1 MLMLIST
8 VDGQQKKII
17 LYLYPTNISLDY
29 ICELIKSNL
38 SCLLLLLNTIKNSED
53 LLLPVDT
60 EKAGIVPE
68 STYLEC

>member
-1 MLMLIST
+1 MFL
-8 VDGQQKKII
+8 
-17 LYLYPTNISLDY
+17 LYLYPTNISLAN
-29 ICELIKSNL
+29 ICELAKSNL
-38 SCLLLLLNTIKNSED
+38 SCLILLLKTKKSQD